1 MNNSWNR
8 MIYKIWSPIYDKIF
22 NSGIFLRARKQIFD
36 SITFHNKAK
45 ILFVGIG
52 TGADLELIKHS
63 ELDITAIDLSP
74 DMLKKAEEKYG
85 NTSITFMEMDAQQM
99 DFNDESFD
107 LIVGSLILSV
117 VPEADKCLQE
127 MIRVLKPGGEIIIFD
142 KFISKNEKL
151 SLPKKLIR
159 PFIRVLGTDIGLRF
173 EDLFREHEKQLKVEE
188 NQSIMLNGMYRKII
202 LSKRG

>member
-22 NSGIFLRARKQIFD
+22 NSGIFLRARKQIFE
-36 SITFHNKAK
+36 SITFHNKDK

-52 TGADLELIKHS
+52 TGADLELIKQADM
-63 ELDITAIDLSP
+63 DITAIDLSP
-74 DMLKKAEEKYG
+74 DMLKKAKEKYG
-85 NTSITFMEMDAQQM
+85 NTSITFMEMDAQHM

-117 VPEADKCLQE
+117 VPEAGKCLEE
-127 MIRVLKPGGEIIIFD
+127 MIRVLKPGGEIVIFD
-142 KFISKNEKL
+142 KFISNNEKL

-173 EDLFREHEKQLKVEE
+173 EDLFREHENHLRVEE

-202 LSKRG
+202 LSKWG